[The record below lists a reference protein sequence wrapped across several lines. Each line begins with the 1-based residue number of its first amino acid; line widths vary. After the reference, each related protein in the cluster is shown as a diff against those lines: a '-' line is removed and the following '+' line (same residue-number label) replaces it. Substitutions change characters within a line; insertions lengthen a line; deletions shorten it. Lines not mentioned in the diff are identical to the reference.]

1 MKARSKTVFIVLA
14 LAVAAGCILLFNIFY
29 RDAENVAIAKLNQ
42 QQLIHAREVALG
54 IEDFFGTWIR
64 SLNSLSQMDA
74 IVRGDAVGK
83 RYLQLYHEA
92 HHEQIMAIT
101 RVDENGGIVD
111 SYPARDEIRTDL
123 SEQRNINE
131 LLRDHRAVIS
141 KVFKTIDSADAVAL
155 HVPVFQNG
163 QFKGSIGV
171 LINFDDLVR
180 RFLDPIRV
188 SQTGN
193 AWVIDHDG
201 NILYTPNQAYIGKA
215 VFDVLKNNPAL
226 EKIVKDMLAGHEGVA
241 RYDLDRLVARQVSAD
256 TKYVAYMPVRLGPT
270 FWSIC
275 IVSDERDVLAELVT
289 FRNKLAAVIGSLF
302 VCGMVFAIF
311 GTKAWLI
318 VTEEEKRRRVEEK
331 LRESESRFRSVADTA
346 PVMIWMSDTDK
357 LCCFFNQGWL
367 QFTGRAL
374 EQELGNGWIEGVH
387 PEDVGRCHKIY
398 STSFDAQE
406 SFTME
411 YRLRR
416 KDGSY
421 GWVLDTGTPRFSAD
435 HVFLGYIG
443 SCIDISDRK
452 ASELEAQHHR
462 AELAHLSR
470 VALMG
475 EMAASLAHEVN
486 QPLAG
491 ITTNAAAGR
500 RLIDAKRV
508 TFADL
513 RELLD
518 DIHADGCRASDV
530 VKGIRSMVRKDEP
543 TRQKTNLNDVVTSVV
558 KIVHSDAILHS
569 CEVQTSLAANLPPID
584 GDPVQ
589 LKQVLLNLVINGFDA
604 MNETPVRD
612 RKVLITTASNG
623 NGAVKLDVRDH
634 GTGIPDSARERLFA
648 PFFTTK
654 AEGLGMG
661 LAIVRSIIESHDGT
675 IEAENAKDGG
685 ALFHVTLSTH
695 APRV

>member
-1 MKARSKTVFIVLA
+1 MKARSKTAFIVLA
-14 LAVAAGCILLFNIFY
+14 LAIAAGCVLLFNIFY
-29 RDAENVAIAKLNQ
+29 RDAENAAIGKLNQ

-74 IVRGDAVGK
+74 IIGGDAVGK

-111 SYPARDEIRTDL
+111 SYPARDEIRTAL
-123 SEQRNINE
+123 SKQKNNNE
-131 LLRDHRAVIS
+131 ILRDHRAVIS
-141 KVFKTIDSADAVAL
+141 NVFKTIDSLDAVAL

-163 QFKGSIGV
+163 QFRGSIGI

-180 RFLDPIRV
+180 RYLDPIRV

-193 AWVIDHDG
+193 AWVIDRDG
-201 NILYTPNQAYIGKA
+201 NILYTPNQAYIGKT
-215 VFDVLKNNPAL
+215 VFEVLKNNAAL

-241 RYDLDRLVARQVSAD
+241 QYDFDRLVERKVSAD

-275 IVSDERDVLAELVT
+275 IVSDERDVFAELVT

-311 GTKAWLI
+311 GAKAWLI

-367 QFTGRAL
+367 QFTGRTL
-374 EQELGNGWIEGVH
+374 EQESGNGWVQGVH
-387 PEDVGRCHKIY
+387 PEDVGRCQKIY
-398 STSFDAQE
+398 STSFDARE

-411 YRLRR
+411 YRLRK

-421 GWVLDTGTPRFSAD
+421 GWVLDTGTPRFGAD

-530 VKGIRSMVRKDEP
+530 VKGIRSMVKKDEP

-558 KIVHSDAILHS
+558 KIVHSDAVLHS

-623 NGAVKLDVRDH
+623 NGAVKVDVRDH
-634 GTGIPDSARERLFA
+634 GTGIPESARERLFA

-675 IEAENAKDGG
+675 IEAENATDGG
-685 ALFHVTLSTH
+685 ALFHITLSTH
-695 APRV
+695 APLA